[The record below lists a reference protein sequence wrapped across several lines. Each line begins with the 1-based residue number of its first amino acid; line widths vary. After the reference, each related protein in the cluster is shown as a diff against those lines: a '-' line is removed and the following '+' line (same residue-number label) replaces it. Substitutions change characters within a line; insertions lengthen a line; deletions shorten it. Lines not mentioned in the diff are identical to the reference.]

1 MSSFPADTGVDPAAS
16 LDVAASARRKSVL
29 LVDYSQT
36 GQLRDLATHLMA
48 PLRADPAV
56 EVVVLRLVPRRAYP
70 YPWPFWRFLDAFPES
85 AHLVPPE
92 LEPLALT
99 GDEVFDLVILPWQVW
114 YLAPSLPITAFLCDP
129 VAQRVLRGK
138 PVVSV
143 IACRN
148 MWLLAFDKFTRL
160 LADSGARL
168 IDNVVYTDPGPA
180 LATFITTPRWLL
192 TGRRGAMWGM
202 PAAGLNPA
210 QISGAARFG
219 HALRAALHAGRECG
233 DAPLLAGLGAVEV
246 DPRLYI
252 SEKVGTRS
260 FFLWGKLLRAA
271 GPPGAPQRVP
281 LLAVYAVFLVTM
293 IVTVVPVSLTLQKL
307 TRPFAQGWL
316 NRIRQHYEKPSGS
329 ERDRLGDHDH

>member
-1 MSSFPADTGVDPAAS
+1 MHEIVARMLPSTTPVKPPTPPGATDPPPWRAHERNTDRRRPEARSRWLTVPALVDQQHPSHQPSRHPVSSFPADTGVDPAAS
-16 LDVAASARRKSVL
+16 PDVVASAPRKRVL

-48 PLRADPAV
+48 PLRADPAI
-56 EVVVLRLVPRRAYP
+56 EVMVLRLVPRQAYP

-85 AHLVPPE
+85 AHLVAPE

-148 MWLLAFDKFTRL
+148 MWLLAFDKFTML

-180 LATFITTPRWLL
+180 LATFITTPPCCCSAVV
-192 TGRRGAMWGM
+192 GPCRR
-202 PAAGLNPA
+202 
-210 QISGAARFG
+210 
-219 HALRAALHAGRECG
+219 
-233 DAPLLAGLGAVEV
+233 
-246 DPRLYI
+246 
-252 SEKVGTRS
+252 
-260 FFLWGKLLRAA
+260 
-271 GPPGAPQRVP
+271 
-281 LLAVYAVFLVTM
+281 
-293 IVTVVPVSLTLQKL
+293 VVPT
-307 TRPFAQGWL
+307 
-316 NRIRQHYEKPSGS
+316 PS
-329 ERDRLGDHDH
+329 RW